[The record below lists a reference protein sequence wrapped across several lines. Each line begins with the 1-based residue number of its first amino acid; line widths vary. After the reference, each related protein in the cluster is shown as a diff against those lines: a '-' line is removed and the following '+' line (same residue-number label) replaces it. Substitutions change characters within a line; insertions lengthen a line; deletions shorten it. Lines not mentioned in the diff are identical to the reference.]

1 MSHRNEVRFIRVDR
15 CLLSQYGEVRPDR
28 ITEWLN
34 VSLIQSVGIDPGVK
48 NDDDPDLKYT
58 AICMLGGFK
67 NDTIE
72 VFHTDETPDSFLERV
87 HELWR

>member
-1 MSHRNEVRFIRVDR
+1 MSQRNELRFIRVDR
-15 CLLSQYGEVRPDR
+15 CLLSEYQKVRPDR
-28 ITEWLN
+28 ITEWVN

-58 AICMLGGFK
+58 AICMLGGFR
-67 NDTIE
+67 NATIE
-72 VFHTDETPDSFLERV
+72 IFYTDETPESFLERV

>member
-15 CLLSQYGEVRPDR
+15 CTLSQYGEVRPDR

-34 VSLIQSVGIDPGVK
+34 VSLIQSVGIDPWVK

-72 VFHTDETPDSFLERV
+72 VFHTDETPESFLKRV

>member
-1 MSHRNEVRFIRVDR
+1 MSQTNELRFIRVDR
-15 CLLSQYGEVRPDR
+15 CFHDQYGWVRPDR
-28 ITEWLN
+28 TTEWLN
-34 VSLIQSVGIDPGVK
+34 VSLIQSVGIDPDVK

-72 VFHTDETPDSFLERV
+72 VFHTDETPESFLKRV